1 MPGPV
6 TISARTAVTI
16 AYVTSLL
23 LASLDNNIVN
33 VMLPTLSREFSA
45 PLTSVKWAVIGY
57 VLALAITMPVAAWL
71 TEQLGIK
78 RVYLFA
84 IGLFVLA
91 SAACGAAQNLPE
103 LVVTRF
109 AQGAAGGIIGPVATT
124 MLYRTYPQDERARMT
139 RLLLMPIALGPA
151 LAPPLGGF
159 LVDHLSWRIAFLVNA
174 PVGIFAAAAVTIGL
188 PAGKPG
194 SGKRLAPANF
204 LSAAVGLSGAMY
216 LISEGTEIGWA
227 SPVIILL
234 ACVTVAALAL
244 FVRIEFRSPEPMLD
258 LPLLRD
264 RLFRFSNLSTL
275 FQTMAFLGGML
286 YITPLM
292 LQQVDGRSPLAAG
305 LVMSVVPAGVV
316 TSSQTAGRAFD
327 RIGPRPL
334 VVVGEML
341 LALDLTV
348 VSRFDHTTPVWAF
361 CATMYLAGVSNG
373 MGMVGLQASMFAHI
387 PRESISGG
395 ATLLNV
401 NRQVATAL
409 GVSIATVVVTAGG
422 ASSEYTSQP
431 YHLGYLI
438 TAASA
443 ACAAL
448 AGLVIPRRLGP
459 GGDPVP
465 AGGPLVAAVAEPDAI

>member
-6 TISARTAVTI
+6 SISARTAVTI

-23 LASLDNNIVN
+23 LASLDTNIVN

-71 TEQLGIK
+71 SERQGTK

-91 SAACGAAQNLPE
+91 SACCGAAQNLPE
-103 LVVTRF
+103 LVATRF
-109 AQGAAGGIIGPVATT
+109 AQGAAGGIIGPVATA
-124 MLYRTYPQDERARMT
+124 MLYRTYPQNERARMT

-159 LVDHLSWRIAFLVNA
+159 LVDHLSWRVAFLVNA
-174 PVGIFAAAAVTIGL
+174 PVGIFAAAAVMIGL
-188 PAGKPG
+188 PADRAGRGRP
-194 SGKRLAPANF
+194 LAPANF
-204 LSAAVGLSGAMY
+204 LSAAIGLSGSMY
-216 LISEGTEIGWA
+216 LISEGTEVDWG
-227 SPVIILL
+227 SPVIIGL

-244 FVRIEFRSPEPMLD
+244 FVRIEFRSPQPMLD

-275 FQTMAFLGGML
+275 FQTMTFLGGML
-286 YITPLM
+286 YITPLL
-292 LQQVDGRSPLAAG
+292 LQQVDGRSPLTAG

-334 VVVGEML
+334 VVIGETL
-341 LALDLTV
+341 LALDLVV
-348 VSRFDHTTPVWAF
+348 VSRFDQSTPIWAF
-361 CATMYLAGVSNG
+361 CVAMYLAGVSNG

-387 PRESISGG
+387 PQGSISGG

-409 GVSIATVVVTAGG
+409 GVSIATAVVTAGG
-422 ASSEYTSQP
+422 AHSDYTSQP
-431 YHLGYLI
+431 YHLAYLI
-438 TAASA
+438 TAACA

-448 AGLVIPRRLGP
+448 AGLVIPRRLSA
-459 GGDPVP
+459 
-465 AGGPLVAAVAEPDAI
+465 AGQAAAEGPLVPAVLPEPDTA

>member
-1 MPGPV
+1 
-6 TISARTAVTI
+6 VTI

-23 LASLDNNIVN
+23 LASLDTNIVN

-57 VLALAITMPVAAWL
+57 VLALAITIPVAAWL
-71 TEQLGIK
+71 TDRLGLK

-91 SAACGAAQNLPE
+91 SACCGAAQNLPE

-124 MLYRTYPQDERARMT
+124 MLYRTYPQNERARMT
-139 RLLLMPIALGPA
+139 WLLLMPIALGPA

-174 PVGIFAAAAVTIGL
+174 LVGIFTAAAVLVGL
-188 PAGKPG
+188 PADRAGRSKP
-194 SGKRLAPANF
+194 LAPANF
-204 LSAAVGLSGAMY
+204 LSATVGLSGAMY
-216 LISEGTEIGWA
+216 LISEGTEVGWT

-234 ACVTVAALAL
+234 ACVTVGALAL
-244 FVRIEFRSPEPMLD
+244 LVRIEFRSRQPMLD
-258 LPLLRD
+258 LPLPLPLLRD
-264 RLFRFSNLSTL
+264 RLFGFSNLSML
-275 FQTMAFLGGML
+275 FQTMTFLGGML
-286 YITPLM
+286 YITPLL
-292 LQQVDGRSPLAAG
+292 LQQVDDRSPLTAG

-334 VVVGEML
+334 VVVGEVL
-341 LALDLTV
+341 LALDLV
-348 VSRFDHTTPVWAF
+348 VLSRFDQTTPLWAF
-361 CATMYLAGVSNG
+361 CVTMYLAGVSNG

-387 PRESISGG
+387 PQESISGG

-409 GVSIATVVVTAGG
+409 GVSIATVVLTAGG
-422 ASSEYTSQP
+422 ANRDYTSQP
-431 YHLGYLI
+431 YHLAYLI
-438 TAASA
+438 TAVSA
-443 ACAAL
+443 GCAAL
-448 AGLVIPRRLGP
+448 AGVVIPRRLELGT
-459 GGDPVP
+459 
-465 AGGPLVAAVAEPDAI
+465 AKEPLVAIATPEPDAI